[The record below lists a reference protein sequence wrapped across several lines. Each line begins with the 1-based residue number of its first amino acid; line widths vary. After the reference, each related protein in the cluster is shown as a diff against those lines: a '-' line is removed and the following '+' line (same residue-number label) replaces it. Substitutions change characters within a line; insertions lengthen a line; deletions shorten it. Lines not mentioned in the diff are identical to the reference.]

1 MAKLEQLNTSVSS
14 DIYTRFSAIAAERS
28 LSNAALLRDLVV
40 EFIEAANAGRAM
52 FQKEAAPRLDTT
64 VSFLVHELRDLVVEL
79 DRAQN
84 ENARLFGKLV
94 ADWNGGE
101 AASQRA
107 HENIANQIRQRNSE
121 AYSAFYQQVEKL
133 LAGFETLEP
142 RLIEAID
149 PRLAQISEQLAQ
161 SIKLAGEPRQIRAV
175 YLGDDRMLSLRFL
188 SACGGL
194 VIVFGFL
201 VGLMAPNLWDSWSL
215 SQAARLID
223 SPAEMCRLIEAEYA
237 TTDCTVP
244 QQERDLGLRVI
255 AHEDR
260 R

>member
-1 MAKLEQLNTSVSS
+1 MAQINVSVE
-14 DIYTRFSAIAAERS
+14 DRV
-28 LSNAALLRDLVV
+28 LAALDRVAQAKSMSRPELLRRIIQEL
-40 EFIEAANAGRAM
+40 IEAHDAGRVV

-107 HENIANQIRQRNSE
+107 HESIANQIRQRNSE

-133 LAGFETLEP
+133 LVGFETLEP
-142 RLIEAID
+142 KLIEVLE
-149 PRLAQISEQLAQ
+149 PHLVQISEQLAQ

-175 YLGDDRMLSLRFL
+175 YLGDDRMLSLKFL

-194 VIVFGFL
+194 ATVLGVL
-201 VGLMAPNLWDSWSL
+201 VGLMAPDLRDSWSVFH
-215 SQAARLID
+215 AARLID
-223 SPAEMCRLIEAEYA
+223 SPAEMCRLIEAEYG
-237 TTDCTVP
+237 TSDCTLP
-244 QQERDLGLRVI
+244 QQERELGLRVI

-260 R
+260 E

>member
-1 MAKLEQLNTSVSS
+1 MAQINVSVE
-14 DIYTRFSAIAAERS
+14 DRVLAALDRVAQAKS
-28 LSNAALLRDLVV
+28 LSRPELLRRVIQEL
-40 EFIEAANAGRAM
+40 IEAHDAGRAV

-107 HENIANQIRQRNSE
+107 HESIANQIRQRNSE
-121 AYSAFYQQVEKL
+121 AYSAFYQQVERL
-133 LAGFETLEP
+133 LVGFETLEP
-142 RLIEAID
+142 RLIEALE

-161 SIKLAGEPRQIRAV
+161 SIELAGQPRQIRAV

-194 VIVFGFL
+194 AIIFGLL
-201 VGLMAPNLWDSWSL
+201 VGLMAPDLWDSWSVFH
-215 SQAARLID
+215 AARLID
-223 SPAEMCRLIEAEYA
+223 SPVEMCRLIEAEYA

>member
-1 MAKLEQLNTSVSS
+1 MAQINVSVEG
-14 DIYTRFSAIAAERS
+14 RVLAALDRVALAQS
-28 LSNAALLRDLVV
+28 LSRPELVRRV
-40 EFIEAANAGRAM
+40 IQELIEAHDAGRVV

-79 DRAQN
+79 YRAQN

-107 HENIANQIRQRNSE
+107 HESIANQIRQRNSE
-121 AYSAFYQQVEKL
+121 AYSAFYQQVERL
-133 LAGFETLEP
+133 LVGFETLEP
-142 RLIEAID
+142 RLIEALE

-194 VIVFGFL
+194 AIVFGLL
-201 VGLMAPNLWDSWSL
+201 VGLMAPDLWDSWSVFH
-215 SQAARLID
+215 AARLIE

>member
-1 MAKLEQLNTSVSS
+1 MAQINVSVE
-14 DIYTRFSAIAAERS
+14 DRV
-28 LSNAALLRDLVV
+28 LAALDQVAQAKALSRPELLRRVIQEL
-40 EFIEAANAGRAM
+40 IEAHDAGRVV

-107 HENIANQIRQRNSE
+107 HESIANQIRQRNSE

-133 LAGFETLEP
+133 LVGFEMLEPKLAEALEP
-142 RLIEAID
+142 RLV
-149 PRLAQISEQLAQ
+149 QISEQLAQ

-188 SACGGL
+188 STCGGL
-194 VIVFGFL
+194 AIVIGL
-201 VGLMAPNLWDSWSL
+201 LLGLMAPGLRDNWSVFH
-215 SQAARLID
+215 AARLID
-223 SPAEMCRLIEAEYA
+223 SPAEMCRLIQAEYA

-244 QQERDLGLRVI
+244 QQERELGLRVI

>member
-1 MAKLEQLNTSVSS
+1 MAQINVSVEG
-14 DIYTRFSAIAAERS
+14 RVLAALDRVAQAKS
-28 LSNAALLRDLVV
+28 LSRPELLRRVIQEL
-40 EFIEAANAGRAM
+40 IEAHDAGRAL

-64 VSFLVHELRDLVVEL
+64 VSFLVHELRDLVIEL

-107 HENIANQIRQRNSE
+107 HESIANQIRQRNSE
-121 AYSAFYQQVEKL
+121 AYSAFYQQVERL
-133 LAGFETLEP
+133 LVGFETLEP
-142 RLIEAID
+142 RLIEALE

-161 SIKLAGEPRQIRAV
+161 SIELAGQPRQIRAV
-175 YLGDDRMLSLRFL
+175 YLGDDRFLSLRFL

-201 VGLMAPNLWDSWSL
+201 VGLMAPNLWDSWSVW
-215 SQAARLID
+215 QAARLID

-244 QQERDLGLRVI
+244 QQERELGLRVI

>member
-1 MAKLEQLNTSVSS
+1 MAQINVSVE
-14 DIYTRFSAIAAERS
+14 DRVLAALDRVAQAKS
-28 LSNAALLRDLVV
+28 LSRPELLRRVIQEL
-40 EFIEAANAGRAM
+40 IEAHDAGRAV

-84 ENARLFGKLV
+84 ENARMFGKLV

-107 HENIANQIRQRNSE
+107 HESIANQIRQRNSE

-133 LAGFETLEP
+133 LVGFETLKPKLVEM
-142 RLIEAID
+142 LE

-161 SIKLAGEPRQIRAV
+161 SIKLAGEPRQISAV

-194 VIVFGFL
+194 AIVFGLL
-201 VGLMAPNLWDSWSL
+201 VGLMAPDLWDSWSVF
-215 SQAARLID
+215 QAARLID

>member
-1 MAKLEQLNTSVSS
+1 MAQINVSVE
-14 DIYTRFSAIAAERS
+14 DRVLAALDRVAQAKS
-28 LSNAALLRDLVV
+28 LSRPELLRRVIQEL
-40 EFIEAANAGRAM
+40 IEAHDAGRLV

-94 ADWNGGE
+94 TDWNGGE

-107 HENIANQIRQRNSE
+107 HESIANQIRQRNSE
-121 AYSAFYQQVEKL
+121 AYSAFYRQVEKL
-133 LAGFETLEP
+133 LVGFETLEP
-142 RLIEAID
+142 KLVEALE
-149 PRLAQISEQLAQ
+149 PRLAQIADHLAQ
-161 SIKLAGEPRQIRAV
+161 SIELAREPRQIRAV

-194 VIVFGFL
+194 AIVTGL
-201 VGLMAPNLWDSWSL
+201 LLGLMAPGLRDNWSVFH
-215 SQAARLID
+215 AGRLID
-223 SPAEMCRLIEAEYA
+223 SPAEMCRLIEAEYGA
-237 TTDCTVP
+237 TDCTVP
-244 QQERDLGLRVI
+244 QQERELGLRVI

-260 R
+260 Q

>member
-1 MAKLEQLNTSVSS
+1 MAQINVSVEG
-14 DIYTRFSAIAAERS
+14 RVLAALDRVAQAKS
-28 LSNAALLRDLVV
+28 LSRPELLRRVIQEL
-40 EFIEAANAGRAM
+40 IEAHDAGRVV

-107 HENIANQIRQRNSE
+107 HESIANQIRQRNSE
-121 AYSAFYQQVEKL
+121 AYSAFYQQVERL
-133 LAGFETLEP
+133 LVGFETLEP
-142 RLIEAID
+142 RLIEALE

-161 SIKLAGEPRQIRAV
+161 SIELAGQPRQIRAV

-244 QQERDLGLRVI
+244 QQERELGLRVI

>member
-1 MAKLEQLNTSVSS
+1 MAQINVSVEG
-14 DIYTRFSAIAAERS
+14 RVLAALDRVAQAKS
-28 LSNAALLRDLVV
+28 LSRPELLRRVIQEL
-40 EFIEAANAGRAM
+40 IEAHDAGRAL
-52 FQKEAAPRLDTT
+52 FQTEAAPRLDTT

-107 HENIANQIRQRNSE
+107 HESIANQIRQRNSE
-121 AYSAFYQQVEKL
+121 AYSAFYQQVERL
-133 LAGFETLEP
+133 LVGFEMLEP
-142 RLIEAID
+142 RLIEALE
-149 PRLAQISEQLAQ
+149 PRLALISVQLAQ

-188 SACGGL
+188 AACGGL
-194 VIVFGFL
+194 AIVFGLL
-201 VGLMAPNLWDSWSL
+201 VGLMAPNLWDSWSVW
-215 SQAARLID
+215 QAARLID
-223 SPAEMCRLIEAEYA
+223 SPAKMCRLIEAEYA

>member
-1 MAKLEQLNTSVSS
+1 MAQINVSVE
-14 DIYTRFSAIAAERS
+14 DRVLAALDRVAQAKS
-28 LSNAALLRDLVV
+28 LSRPELLRRVIQEL
-40 EFIEAANAGRAM
+40 IEAHDAGRVV

-107 HENIANQIRQRNSE
+107 HESITNQIRQRNSE
-121 AYSAFYQQVEKL
+121 AYSAFYQQVERL
-133 LAGFETLEP
+133 LVGFETLEP
-142 RLIEAID
+142 RLIEALE

-161 SIKLAGEPRQIRAV
+161 SIELAGEPRQIRAV
-175 YLGDDRMLSLRFL
+175 YLGDDRMLSLSFL

-194 VIVFGFL
+194 AIVFGLL
-201 VGLMAPNLWDSWSL
+201 VGLMAPNLWDSWSVW
-215 SQAARLID
+215 QADRLID

-237 TTDCTVP
+237 TSDCTVP
-244 QQERDLGLRVI
+244 EQERELGLRVI
-255 AHEDR
+255 EHEDR